1 MMWYLQLFIEWANA
15 MLAQDVV
22 FNAVFVVFALW
33 AATGRLPR
41 ERSVLMALVHLILMI
56 S

>member
-15 MLAQDVV
+15 MLAQDVIL
-22 FNAVFVVFALW
+22 NAVFAVLALW
-33 AATGRLPR
+33 AATDRWPR
-41 ERSVLMALVHLILMI
+41 VHAVLTTTVYLILMM